1 MKKSFVLYYDLCP
14 VFNMMTDE
22 EVGKIVKEVFAYEI
36 RGEITEFQ
44 DRMLQSTYMRITE
57 GLDRNKVKY
66 EKTAERNRKSA
77 LLRWNKNEIEPA

>member
-22 EVGKIVKEVFAYEI
+22 EVGKIVKAVFDYEI

-66 EKTAERNRKSA
+66 EKTAERN
-77 LLRWNKNEIEPA
+77 

>member
-22 EVGKIVKEVFAYEI
+22 EVGKIVKAVFAYEI

-44 DRMLQSTYMRITE
+44 DRMLQSTYMRFTE

>member
-22 EVGKIVKEVFAYEI
+22 EVGKIVKAVFDYEI

>member
-1 MKKSFVLYYDLCP
+1 MKKSFDLYYDLCP

-22 EVGKIVKEVFAYEI
+22 EVGKIVKAVFAYEI

>member
-1 MKKSFVLYYDLCP
+1 MKKSFLLYYDLCP